1 MCKLSKVI
9 KRVANLVGYDLKRK
23 PKRDAYIPVEFSKI
37 EREVFHY
44 IFDNKLTLVS
54 PQRLIATILASK
66 YVLSNKID
74 GDFVECGVWRGG
86 NALAAKMIFEAY
98 DCEKKVYLFDTFSGM
113 TEPTNS
119 DLRIRDGVSA
129 KEKIKWVNEVC
140 YASLSDVKKN
150 FEKARVDMNNVKF
163 VVGDVSEALL
173 VDKNLPKNISVLRLD
188 TDWYESTLLEMK
200 KLYPLLSTKGVLLI
214 DDYGYWDEARKAI
227 EHFFQ
232 NSDYE
237 RPYMQ
242 LTDQEGRSAI
252 K

>member
-1 MCKLSKVI
+1 MSKLSKLI
-9 KRVANLVGYDLKRK
+9 KRVANLMGYDIKRT
-23 PKRDAYIPVEFSKI
+23 PKRDASIPVEFSKI
-37 EREVFHY
+37 ERKVFHY
-44 IFDNKLTLVS
+44 IFDNKLTMVS

-66 YVLSNKID
+66 YVLNSKID

-113 TEPTNS
+113 TEPVNS
-119 DLRIRDGVSA
+119 DWRIRDGVSA
-129 KEKIKWVNEVC
+129 KQKFEWVNEVC
-140 YASLSDVKKN
+140 YASLHDVKKN
-150 FEKARVDMNNVKF
+150 FEKARVDMNTVKF
-163 VVGDVSEALL
+163 VMGDVSETLL

-188 TDWYESTLLEMK
+188 TDWYESTLIEMK
-200 KLYPLLSTKGVLLI
+200 QLYPLLSTKGVLLI
-214 DDYGYWDEARKAI
+214 DDYGYWDGARKAI

-232 NSDYE
+232 NSDYK
-237 RPYMQ
+237 RPFIQ